1 MAFVRLSALVACAL
15 ALAGCAFGQAEDS
28 AEITDDQLAV
38 MVLPQA
44 ELRVPAGFE
53 LDPKDSGPISAREAA
68 EATTDPDDN
77 AADIRQA
84 GWLGGYELT
93 YSEPAGNVSFARGE
107 GVVFGDSTVQ
117 LFDTETS
124 ARARLLQ
131 EMRDLERFRG
141 KVLNGVRLAR
151 FETFDVNVGDE
162 AWGIELTARARGVT
176 LHGTGVLFRSGRL
189 VADTGFL
196 HLDQAGRRGE
206 ALAAARALEARIQ
219 HVLAGDLDAQPVRL
233 PAKEA
238 AVTRAQLARMTL
250 SLKDLPAGARL
261 DAEGRAPSG
270 GGAVSYYRTF
280 DVEDTM
286 VGSSHLLF
294 VRAQTQVFEKE
305 ADAARMLRLL
315 QTPDGRGYFA
325 KVVLRGF
332 EKLVGARAR
341 NAQVR
346 ALQGGDTGIVVTFD
360 MPGGRFRTVTV
371 FTRSGR
377 SVATVSG
384 FCTAHAVH
392 PGDLPP
398 LGDKARARLASVPV

>member
-1 MAFVRLSALVACAL
+1 MPHVRAAGLLACAL
-15 ALAGCAFGQAEDS
+15 LLAGCAVGEEGGPE
-28 AEITDDQLAV
+28 EITRDELAI
-38 MVLPQA
+38 MVLPQGDLGA
-44 ELRVPAGFE
+44 EFAAFE
-53 LDPKDSGPISAREAA
+53 VDEDSGPGNARRLA
-68 EATTDPDDN
+68 ENSMDPDDTPASVKRAGWTAGYDLSYSVPKRL
-77 AADIRQA
+77 AAEGGAALSVGTSADLFATETDARSFIVEEIRQFHRFE
-84 GWLGGYELT
+84 GKT
-93 YSEPAGNVSFARGE
+93 RE
-107 GVVFGDSTVQ
+107 GVKILRADEFDVAIGDESWGV
-117 LFDTETS
+117 E
-124 ARARLLQ
+124 
-131 EMRDLERFRG
+131 LEFRG
-141 KVLNGVRLAR
+141 SGPS
-151 FETFDVNVGDE
+151 
-162 AWGIELTARARGVT
+162 LTM
-176 LHGTGVLFRSGRL
+176 TGVIFRHGRL
-189 VADTGFL
+189 VATAF
-196 HLDQAGRRGE
+196 HLRTDAADVRSRAAGL
-206 ALAAARALEARIQ
+206 ALKLESRITR
-219 HVLAGDLDAQPVRL
+219 VLADDLDAEPVPL
-233 PAKEA
+233 PAREP
-238 AVTRAQLARMTL
+238 AVTQAQLARMTL

-315 QTPDGRGYFA
+315 RTPKGRAYFA

>member
-1 MAFVRLSALVACAL
+1 MPHVRAAGLLACAL
-15 ALAGCAFGQAEDS
+15 LLAGCAFGEEGGSQ
-28 AEITDDQLAV
+28 EITRDELAI
-38 MVLPQA
+38 MVLPQGDLGA
-44 ELRVPAGFE
+44 EFTAFE
-53 LDPKDSGPISAREAA
+53 VDEDSGPGSARGMADNSM
-68 EATTDPDDN
+68 DPDDTPASVKRAGWTAGYDLSYSAPKKLVVEGS
-77 AADIRQA
+77 AAISAGTSADLFATETAARSFIVEEIRQFHRFE
-84 GWLGGYELT
+84 GKT
-93 YSEPAGNVSFARGE
+93 RE
-107 GVVFGDSTVQ
+107 GV
-117 LFDTETS
+117 
-124 ARARLLQ
+124 
-131 EMRDLERFRG
+131 
-141 KVLNGVRLAR
+141 KIVRVD
-151 FETFDVNVGDE
+151 EFDVSVGDE
-162 AWGIELTARARGVT
+162 SWGVEMEFRGGSVRLTM
-176 LHGTGVLFRSGRL
+176 TGVIFRHGRL
-189 VADTGFL
+189 VATAF
-196 HLDQAGRRGE
+196 HLRRDAADVRSRAAGL
-206 ALAAARALEARIQ
+206 ALKLESRITR
-219 HVLAGDLDAQPVRL
+219 VLAGDLDTKPVPL
-233 PAKEA
+233 PAKEPK
-238 AVTRAQLARMTL
+238 VTQAQLARMTL
-250 SLKDLPAGARL
+250 SLKDLPAGTRL

-286 VGSSHLLF
+286 VGSSHLMF

-315 QTPDGRGYFA
+315 QTPRGRTYFA
-325 KVVLRGF
+325 RVVLRGF